1 MATFRHQLYGLRVAP
16 QRPLRPWP
24 RITAPD
30 LAPAPKPLVMGPLA
44 PAHATPQAL
53 ARVQTRWPTHARP
66 TFPIQPASDPLRQVV
81 DNERR
86 GMTLL
91 ALVLCATLS
100 VAVLGF
106 GLQVLQ

>member
-1 MATFRHQLYGLRVAP
+1 MATFHRPLYGLRVAAE
-16 QRPLRPWP
+16 RPLRPWP
-24 RITAPD
+24 RIATPD
-30 LAPAPKPLVMGPLA
+30 LAPAPKPLVMGSMA
-44 PAHATPQAL
+44 PASAAPPAV
-53 ARVQTRWPTHARP
+53 ARVQTRWQTHARP
-66 TFPIQPASDPLRQVV
+66 TFAVRPASDPVRQAV

-100 VAVLGF
+100 VALLGF

>member
-24 RITAPD
+24 RIATPD

-44 PAHATPQAL
+44 PADAAPPAM
-53 ARVQTRWPTHARP
+53 ARVQTRWQTHAKP
-66 TFPIQPASDPLRQVV
+66 TFPIQPASDPVRQMV
-81 DNERR
+81 DSERR

-100 VAVLGF
+100 VVLLGF

>member
-1 MATFRHQLYGLRVAP
+1 MATFRHQLYGLPMA
-16 QRPLRPWP
+16 QDRPLRPWP
-24 RITAPD
+24 RIAQPD
-30 LAPAPKPLVMGPLA
+30 LAPAPKPLVMGPMARAGTQA
-44 PAHATPQAL
+44 PAM
-53 ARVQTRWPTHARP
+53 ARVQTHWQTHSKP
-66 TFPIQPASDPLRQVV
+66 TFPIRPASDPVRQIV

-100 VAVLGF
+100 VALLGF